1 MYPAAGE
8 ASGGGGSFG
17 AAADEPRP
25 EPKGWPS
32 RERAGGRAGAERGE
46 QRLLHP
52 SDARPVAMV
61 KRRAIAATIP
71 LVPPSI
77 TGNQTHGG
85 SRGFAK
91 TERFKNKSPL
101 VDK

>member
-32 RERAGGRAGAERGE
+32 RERAGGRAGAERLG
-46 QRLLHP
+46 R

-61 KRRAIAATIP
+61 KRRAIAATIL

-77 TGNQTHGG
+77 TGNQTQGVQGG
-85 SRGFAK
+85 LRKRNGLK
-91 TERFKNKSPL
+91 TNLPL
-101 VDK
+101 

>member
-77 TGNQTHGG
+77 TGNQTQGVQGG
-85 SRGFAK
+85 LRKRNGLQ
-91 TERFKNKSPL
+91 TNLPL
-101 VDK
+101 